1 MLSQDVKIGSAIR
14 MDGKIYFCI
23 DFQHVKPGKGNTI
36 MRIKLKDVL
45 SGNVLEKRFDIGVKL
60 EDVRVEHRPYQY
72 LYKEGEDYI
81 FMHTE
86 TYEQIPIPGEN
97 ITGVKFMK
105 ENDVVDVVVDASTET
120 ILYAEMPVKTVL
132 QVTYTEPGE
141 KGNTATNT
149 LKPAKIENGYEI
161 HVPLFVNQGDTVKID
176 TRTGE
181 YSERVK
187 KATI

>member
-72 LYKEGEDYI
+72 LYKEGEDFI
-81 FMHTE
+81 FMH
-86 TYEQIPIPGEN
+86 N
-97 ITGVKFMK
+97 I
-105 ENDVVDVVVDASTET
+105 VDVVVDASTET

-132 QVTYTEPGE
+132 KVTYTEPGE
-141 KGNTATNT
+141 KGNTATNA
-149 LKPAKIENGYEI
+149 LKEATVETGAMVR
-161 HVPLFVNQGDTVKID
+161 VPLFINTDDMIRVD

-181 YSERVK
+181 YCERVK
-187 KATI
+187 A

>member
-72 LYKEGEDYI
+72 LYKEGDDFI

-86 TYEQIPIPGEN
+86 NYDQIPIAEDN

-105 ENDVVDVVVDASTET
+105 ENDIVDVVVDASTET

-141 KGNTATNT
+141 KGNTATNA
-149 LKPAKIENGYEI
+149 LKEAKVETGAMVR
-161 HVPLFVNQGDTVKID
+161 VPLFINTDDYIRVD

-181 YSERVK
+181 YCERVK
-187 KATI
+187 M

>member
-60 EDVRVEHRPYQY
+60 EEVRVEHRPYQY
-72 LYKEGEDYI
+72 LYKEGEDFI

-86 TYEQIPIPGEN
+86 TYDQIPIAEGN

-105 ENDVVDVVVDASTET
+105 
-120 ILYAEMPVKTVL
+120 
-132 QVTYTEPGE
+132 
-141 KGNTATNT
+141 ATS
-149 LKPAKIENGYEI
+149 PA
-161 HVPLFVNQGDTVKID
+161 
-176 TRTGE
+176 
-181 YSERVK
+181 
-187 KATI
+187 

>member
-1 MLSQDVKIGSAIR
+1 MLSQDVKIGSAVR
-14 MDGKIYFCI
+14 LDGKIYFCI

-86 TYEQIPIPGEN
+86 TYEQLPIEKDLINNPDLLKEGQEVEIN
-97 ITGVKFMK
+97 YDTDTDTPLTCELPPFVDLEVIEADPGVKG
-105 ENDVVDVVVDASTET
+105 D
-120 ILYAEMPVKTVL
+120 
-132 QVTYTEPGE
+132 
-141 KGNTATNT
+141 TATNS
-149 LKPAKIENGYEI
+149 LKRAVVETGADVY
-161 HVPLFVNQGDTVKID
+161 VPLFINVGEKIKVD
-176 TRTGE
+176 TRTNK

-187 KATI
+187 E

>member
-36 MRIKLKDVL
+36 MRIKLKDVM

-72 LYKEGEDYI
+72 LYKEGEDFM

-86 TYEQIPIPGEN
+86 TYDQIPIPGDS

-105 ENDVVDVVVDASTET
+105 ENDIVDVIVDASTET
-120 ILYAEMPVKTVL
+120 ILYAGHRRDGRDGPRAAVHQHRRPHPRRYPHGRILRAREGL
-132 QVTYTEPGE
+132 SLH
-141 KGNTATNT
+141 A
-149 LKPAKIENGYEI
+149 
-161 HVPLFVNQGDTVKID
+161 
-176 TRTGE
+176 
-181 YSERVK
+181 
-187 KATI
+187 

>member
-1 MLSQDVKIGSAIR
+1 

-60 EDVRVEHRPYQY
+60 EDVRVEHRPHQY
-72 LYKEGEDYI
+72 LYKEGEDFM

-86 TYEQIPIPGEN
+86 TYDQIPIAGDS

-105 ENDVVDVVVDASTET
+105 ENDIVDVIVDASTET
-120 ILYAEMPVKTVL
+120 ILYAEMPVKTIL
-132 QVTYTEPGE
+132 RVTHSEPGV
-141 KGNTATNT
+141 KGDTATNT
-149 LKPAKIENGYEI
+149 LKPATLETGVEVR
-161 HVPLFVNQGDTVKID
+161 VPLFINEGDLIQVD
-176 TRTGE
+176 TRDGSYLARAKE
-181 YSERVK
+181 
-187 KATI
+187 